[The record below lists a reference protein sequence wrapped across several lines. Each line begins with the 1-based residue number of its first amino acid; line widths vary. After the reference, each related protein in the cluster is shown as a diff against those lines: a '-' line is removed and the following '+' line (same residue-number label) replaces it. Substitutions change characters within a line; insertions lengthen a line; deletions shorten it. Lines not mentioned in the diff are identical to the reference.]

1 MSNNQQSECKFKSK
15 IGGQALIEG
24 VMMRGI
30 DLSAMACR
38 LPDGTID
45 VETWKIRNGK
55 TAPWYLK
62 TPFIRG
68 CFNFVISLV
77 DGMKCTMKSAEK
89 QMNDEDDDDNEEL
102 SPFEE
107 WLSKTRPYKWL
118 EAKLEG
124 ENGKSVMNTIMIVLC
139 VVVMVISICAFK
151 FFPALLS
158 GLLGKL
164 GAPDWSKTVSEG
176 IIKIALLVGYMWLIS
191 NMKEIHTTFKYHG
204 AEHKTIACYEAG
216 LELTVENVRKQTRFH
231 PRCGTSFIFLV
242 VLLSIA
248 IGMFLPWDSILARFG
263 LQLLMLPVEA
273 SIGYELIKLAGRCD
287 NLFTKI
293 ISAPGI
299 WLQHITT
306 CEPDDPQIEVAIAA
320 LKPCIPEDKNDDR
333 W

>member
-1 MSNNQQSECKFKSK
+1 MAKQQSECKFKSK

-24 VMMRGI
+24 IMMRGI

-45 VETWKIRNGK
+45 VETWQIRNGK
-55 TAPWYLK
+55 SAPWYLK

-89 QMNDEDDDDNEEL
+89 QMTDDDEEDEEQ

-107 WLSKTRPYKWL
+107 WFSKTRAYKWL

-124 ENGKSVMNTIMIVLC
+124 EHGKEIMNTIMIVMC
-139 VVVMVISICAFK
+139 VIVMAISICAFK
-151 FFPALLS
+151 FFPALIS

-176 IIKIALLVGYMWLIS
+176 ILKIVLLVGYMWLIS
-191 NMKEIHTTFKYHG
+191 HMKEIHKTFKYHG

-248 IGMFLPWDSILARFG
+248 IGMFLPWDNVFARFG

-287 NLFTKI
+287 NIFTRI
-293 ISAPGI
+293 ISAPGL

-306 CEPDDPQIEVAIAA
+306 CEPDDGQIEVAIAA
-320 LKPCIPEDKNDDR
+320 LTPCIPTDKSDDQ